1 MLHKHSNK
9 TKDIYILYNSL
20 RYAAA
25 YEEDQNDH

>member
-1 MLHKHSNK
+1 MLHKHSNI

-25 YEEDQNDH
+25 YAEDQNDH